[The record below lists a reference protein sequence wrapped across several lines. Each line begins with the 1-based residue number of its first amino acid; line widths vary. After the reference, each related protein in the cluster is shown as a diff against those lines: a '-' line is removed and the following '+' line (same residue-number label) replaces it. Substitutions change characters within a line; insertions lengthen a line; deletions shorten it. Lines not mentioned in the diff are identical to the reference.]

1 MHLIRG
7 RLSVIAWCGSLPKMV
22 KILRSKFANDRERK
36 QKQILESGVVYGH
49 YCSYAISS
57 KGSFTYEAS

>member
-1 MHLIRG
+1 MHLIWR

-36 QKQILESGVVYGH
+36 QKQILESGEVYDH
-49 YCSYAISS
+49 CCSYAISS
-57 KGSFTYEAS
+57 KGSSTYEAS